1 MVFKYKEEDD
11 IEGIY
16 VISSLHESSSLL
28 ILLLTLKLTSIRHR
42 MGSDA
47 AQIRGSHTEEME
59 SFWSVR
65 F

>member
-1 MVFKYKEEDD
+1 MIWRVFT
-11 IEGIY
+11 
-16 VISSLHESSSLL
+16 SFRLCESSSLL
-28 ILLLTLKLTSIRHR
+28 ILLLITLKLTSIRHR